1 MTFTST
7 QTTELSLDQLDDISA
22 GFGGFI
28 RAAKVA
34 VLTKRALINHT
45 ITTGRAATK
54 ANKPAIKNLI
64 REGVDAIGFTG
75 VNRGLDSV
83 VSLGQVAS
91 HLAPKAM
98 PTGAAG
104 GLIGMGVAGITS
116 LFK

>member
-1 MTFTST
+1 MTFTNT
-7 QTTELSLDQLDDISA
+7 QTTELSLDQLDNVSA
-22 GFGGFI
+22 GFGGLI

-34 VLTKRALINHT
+34 VLTKRALINST

-54 ANKPAIKNLI
+54 ANKADIKFMI

-91 HLAPKAM
+91 HLAP
-98 PTGAAG
+98 TSRAAG

>member
-7 QTTELSLDQLDDISA
+7 QTTELSLDQLDNVSA
-22 GFGGFI
+22 GFGGLI

-34 VLTKRALINHT
+34 VLTKRALINST

-54 ANKPAIKNLI
+54 ANKAAIKNMI
-64 REGVDAIGFTG
+64 REGVETIGFTG
-75 VNRGLDSV
+75 VNRGLASV

-91 HLAPKAM
+91 HLAP
-98 PTGAAG
+98 TSRAAG